1 MNENY
6 VESVKCELGEL
17 VPQMRGKDGPYALW
31 AYQRSERRLAYLLR
45 ISAVRWRVLMANYN
59 PSLFESAQAAVQT
72 IELRERRRTVPL
84 ERVGR
89 LLVRMGMLP
98 QAPSLRTLARW
109 AAQGRLKA
117 HKVRAKGRGG
127 EWRVRLGDLHEFVPP
142 KRGRV

>member
-1 MNENY
+1 MNTSY
-6 VESVKCELGEL
+6 VEDVRCELGEL
-17 VPQMRGKDGPYALW
+17 VPQLKGKEGTVALW
-31 AYQRSERRLAYLLR
+31 AYQRGERKLAYLLR
-45 ISAVRWRVLMANYN
+45 ASARRWRVLMANYN
-59 PSLFESAQAAVQT
+59 PSLFESAQAAVQA

-89 LLVRMGMLP
+89 LLVRMGMLS

-109 AAQGRLKA
+109 ASQGRLKA

-142 KRGRV
+142 KKGRI